1 MAAAVT
7 LAQPSHAAAVIPL
20 KARKPT
26 EGLSLDLI
34 FEAEIVE
41 SAHAAN
47 SALTPRPTAN
57 PSVPHPTPTPIA
69 AALVPHQKA
78 SLDARVYTHQRHQ
91 EDAEVAAM
99 VFSMAAPARA
109 QSTAAVAHSRKDRK
123 IQAEVAAAEESWL
136 GALREMMAKLKA
148 DRLNKGI
155 SYLQL
160 HQKTQIP
167 IYQLQLLE
175 VVAID
180 RLPEPIYIN
189 GFVRR
194 VADALGHNGKELV
207 ATLPNPNPYPENIV
221 PDWYIKHQSVA
232 NKVQVQPVHLYVGYA
247 ALMAGAL
254 GGLQSV
260 MEPAP
265 TPLPALMNQSSL
277 ESSSS
282 YEVVKTLPTA
292 LWEQS
297 AALNQ
302 ASMAPPERLS
312 SAPELSP

>member
-1 MAAAVT
+1 MVAAVT
-7 LAQPSHAAAVIPL
+7 LAQPSQAGAVIPL

-26 EGLSLDLI
+26 QGLSLELI

-41 SAHAAN
+41 SAPATR
-47 SALTPRPTAN
+47 SAITPRAAASPPA
-57 PSVPHPTPTPIA
+57 PSPAPIA

-78 SLDARVYTHQRHQ
+78 SLDARVYAHQRDQ
-91 EDAEVAAM
+91 EDAEVAAT

-109 QSTAAVAHSRKDRK
+109 QSTAAVARSRKARK
-123 IQAEVAAAEESWL
+123 IQEDVAAAEESWL

-148 DRLNKGI
+148 DRLSKGI
-155 SYLQL
+155 SYMQL

-175 VVAID
+175 AVAID

-194 VADALGHNGKELV
+194 FADALGHNGKELV
-207 ATLPNPNPYPENIV
+207 ATLPDPNPHPENIV
-221 PDWYIKHQSVA
+221 PEWYIKHQSVA

-254 GGLQSV
+254 GGLQS
-260 MEPAP
+260 MMQPAP
-265 TPLPALMNQSSL
+265 APLPALMNQSSL
-277 ESSSS
+277 DSSST

-292 LWEQS
+292 PWEQS